1 MAARLDLGYY
11 VNMFEVIVPEQ
22 EIEIMVCERSKYPSL
37 KELRNEIKE
46 NRKEVFVYVPQRS
59 DKIYG
64 YGPEMSWLS
73 NKGFS
78 SDRINLY
85 EIPRLTGRM
94 ILEGVIKTI
103 NKTMQTKFVFLKF
116 NQNADIYQILDKS
129 KGRLKIFKRKPE
141 VTSDGKVRVFTGY
154 DLRVVFLRDPM
165 ENRLNFSLVID
176 ITYSLRDEKDRPLNY
191 QAIVSEFGLHTLRE
205 VRQIQ
210 RDLIPTGINREASRQ
225 RLNENIIPFVEQL
238 SEIELPCGL
247 EAKITSEPCRIIL
260 GEKDEIIW

>member
-1 MAARLDLGYY
+1 MAVRLDLGYY

-22 EIEIMVCERSKYPSL
+22 EIEIMICERSKYPSL
-37 KELRNEIKE
+37 KELRNQIKE
-46 NRKEVFVYVPQRS
+46 NRKEAFVYVPQRS

-78 SDRINLY
+78 SYRINLY
-85 EIPRLTGRM
+85 EIPGLTGRM
-94 ILEGVIKTI
+94 ILEGVI
-103 NKTMQTKFVFLKF
+103 NKTMQMGFVFLKF
-116 NQNADIYQILDKS
+116 NQNADIYQILDKT

-141 VTSDGKVRVFTGY
+141 VTSDGKVRVFIGY
-154 DLRVVFLRDPM
+154 DLRVIFLRDPM
-165 ENRLNFSLVID
+165 ENRLNFGLVVD

-191 QAIVSEFGLHTLRE
+191 RAIVLEFGPHTLRE

-210 RDLIPTGINREASRQ
+210 RDLIPTGINREVSRQ
-225 RLNENIIPFVEQL
+225 RLDEDIIPFVEEL

-260 GEKDEIIW
+260 GDKNEVIW

>member
-37 KELRNEIKE
+37 KEFRNEIKE
-46 NRKEVFVYVPQRS
+46 NRKEVFVYAPQRS

-64 YGPEMSWLS
+64 YGPEMGWLS

-94 ILEGVIKTI
+94 ILEGVI
-103 NKTMQTKFVFLKF
+103 NKAMLMGFVFFKF
-116 NQNADIYQILDKS
+116 NQNVDIYQILDKNR
-129 KGRLKIFKRKPE
+129 GRLKIFKRKPE

-165 ENRLNFSLVID
+165 ENRLNFSLVVD

-191 QAIVSEFGLHTLRE
+191 RAIVLEFGPHTLRE

-210 RDLIPTGINREASRQ
+210 RDLIPTGINREVSRQ
-225 RLNENIIPFVEQL
+225 RLNEDIIPFVEQL

-260 GEKDEIIW
+260 GDKDEVVW

>member
-11 VNMFEVIVPEQ
+11 VNMFKVIVPEQ
-22 EIEIMVCERSKYPSL
+22 EIEIMICDRSKYPSL
-37 KELRNEIKE
+37 KELRNQIKE

-94 ILEGVIKTI
+94 ILESVIDKTI
-103 NKTMQTKFVFLKF
+103 QMGFVFLEF
-116 NQNADIYQILDKS
+116 NQNADIYQILDKNM
-129 KGRLKIFKRKPE
+129 GRLKIFKRKPE
-141 VTSDGKVRVFTGY
+141 VTSDGKVRVFIGY
-154 DLRVVFLRDPM
+154 DLRVIFLRDPM
-165 ENRLNFSLVID
+165 ENRLNFGLVVD
-176 ITYSLRDEKDRPLNY
+176 ITYSFRDEKDRPLNY
-191 QAIVSEFGLHTLRE
+191 RVIVLESGPHTLRE

-210 RDLIPTGINREASRQ
+210 RDLIPTGINKEISRQ
-225 RLNENIIPFVEQL
+225 RLNEDIIPFVEQL
-238 SEIELPCGL
+238 SKIELPCGL

-260 GEKDEIIW
+260 GDKDEVVW